1 MHNQAPKLSR
11 FCRGKGRAGELK
23 KAKLRRRVEELEASI
38 SDLGILAAKLE
49 IADER
54 ELSFVG
60 SLPARDLRE
69 FMSLWR
75 DLHQDYLRFGARSRA

>member
-1 MHNQAPKLSR
+1 
-11 FCRGKGRAGELK
+11 LK
-23 KAKLRRRVEELEASI
+23 KTKLRRQLEEIEASI

-49 IADER
+49 LADKT

-75 DLHQDYLRFGARSRA
+75 GLHQDYLRFGDRSRA